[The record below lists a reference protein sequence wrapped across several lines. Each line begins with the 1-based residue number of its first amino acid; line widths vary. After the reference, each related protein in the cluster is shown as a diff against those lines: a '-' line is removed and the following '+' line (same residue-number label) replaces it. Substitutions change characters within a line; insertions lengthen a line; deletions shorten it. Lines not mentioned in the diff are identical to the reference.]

1 LKSAW
6 FTEQVSGYPGLHT
19 EKPYITKKKTK
30 RGRRRKRRK
39 KRMKRMKKRRR
50 KKRRRKKRRRRRRK
64 RRSLILEPG
73 LLVQICNLRIW
84 EAKARVLQVQ
94 GLLVLYNKTPKQK
107 NKTFICYLGARI

>member
-1 LKSAW
+1 MKSAW

-50 KKRRRKKRRRRRRK
+50 KKRRRGGGGERLPAGVSPVDIK
-64 RRSLILEPG
+64 
-73 LLVQICNLRIW
+73 NT
-84 EAKARVLQVQ
+84 AK
-94 GLLVLYNKTPKQK
+94 
-107 NKTFICYLGARI
+107 